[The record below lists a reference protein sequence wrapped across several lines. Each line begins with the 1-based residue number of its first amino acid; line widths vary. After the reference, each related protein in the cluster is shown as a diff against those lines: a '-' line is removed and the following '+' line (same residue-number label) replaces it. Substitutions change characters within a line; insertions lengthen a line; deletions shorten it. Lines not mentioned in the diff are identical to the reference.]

1 MSKKLSFSIVVII
14 LAAMGIGLISTT
26 EGYAQE
32 ESENKV
38 VRFFKNVFNW
48 PFGVTKESAEAVG
61 RTTKRATDTV
71 ITTGSSAVDTV
82 TGKPEKIQDV
92 VVEPIKGSAETAYT
106 AVEGSVKA
114 PIEGTKESFE

>member
-48 PFGVTKESAEAVG
+48 PFGVTKKSAETVG